1 MDTHKNQPVLDGD
14 DGLSRRGLFGT
25 AAVAGLGAAGLGLLG
40 AQAAGAQS
48 GSVPVKQWRE
58 GRGWGWVWG
67 DDDEVGALNE
77 LSPELTQKA
86 LRLARGRVYDLGL
99 AYDRSSYKFAGHARG
114 EISTYRSPEGLFEE
128 RDRPEIGTGNSSR
141 TSYASCLNS
150 FSDNVATQIDG
161 LAHIYQ
167 GRDNHAYNRFRAADI
182 VGDRGVLKCGVE
194 TIPPIVAPA
203 TLVDVAG
210 FVGKD
215 PLPAGFAIGPDLIRR
230 TLAAQNVDIDVL
242 DVVLIRTGTAASW
255 LRGGGVGRNHMLM
268 KRSDSAGVS
277 VSTARYLVEQRGAL
291 MVGSDT
297 SGLEVAPPKEQLPGI
312 GTSFIPVHVY
322 LLVQQGV
329 HILEFNNLERL
340 ARDRVY
346 KFAYVLTPNKI
357 VGNVAGTVQ
366 RPIALA

>member
-1 MDTHKNQPVLDGD
+1 MDVETQAGLGL
-14 DGLSRRGLFGT
+14 DGLSRRGLFG
-25 AAVAGLGAAGLGLLG
+25 AAAAGGIGATGLGLLTAETAG
-40 AQAAGAQS
+40 AQAAG
-48 GSVPVKQWRE
+48 VPVKQWRE

-67 DDDEVGALNE
+67 RDDEVGALNE
-77 LSPELTQKA
+77 LGPELAAKA

-99 AYDRSSYKFAGHARG
+99 AYDRSSFKFAGHARG
-114 EISTYRSPEGLFEE
+114 EITTFRSPDGQFAEG
-128 RDRPEIGTGNSSR
+128 DRPEITTGNSSR

-150 FSDNVATQIDG
+150 ISDNVATQIDG

-167 GRDNHAYNRFRAADI
+167 GRDNHAYNSFKAADI

-215 PLPAGFAIGPDLIRR
+215 PLPAGYAIGPDLIRR
-230 TLAAQNVDIDVL
+230 TLAAQNVEIDVL

-255 LRGGGVGRNHMLM
+255 LRGGGVGRNHTLL
-268 KRSDSAGVS
+268 KRSDSAGIS
-277 VSTARYLVEQRGAL
+277 VSAARYLVEQRGAL

-297 SGLEVAPPKEQLPGI
+297 SGLEVTPPKEQLPGI
-312 GTSFIPVHVY
+312 GTSFNPVHVY

-357 VGNVAGTVQ
+357 VGNVAATVQ